1 MTRRVPSPR
10 SLWAGRF
17 HTAEI
22 LGRFSQPSRS
32 LHTSLLKNPND
43 EILRVCKCDK
53 SPSLYKETGETPLD
67 IFLFR
72 MAFLSLASV
81 SHLVPQEQFYSYI
94 AMSAALR
101 LKG

>member
-32 LHTSLLKNPND
+32 LHTSLLKNPNG

-53 SPSLYKETGETPLD
+53 SPSLYKETGGNP
-67 IFLFR
+67 IGHF
-72 MAFLSLASV
+72 SLPNGVFVACICEPPRSPRTV
-81 SHLVPQEQFYSYI
+81 LLVHRDECSP
-94 AMSAALR
+94 
-101 LKG
+101 